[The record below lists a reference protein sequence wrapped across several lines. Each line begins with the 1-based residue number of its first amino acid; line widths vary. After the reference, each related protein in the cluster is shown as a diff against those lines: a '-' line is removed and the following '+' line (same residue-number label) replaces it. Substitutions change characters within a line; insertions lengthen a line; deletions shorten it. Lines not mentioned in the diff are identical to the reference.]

1 MRIAFWSEQKK
12 AGTAFNLAAVAS
24 TAVCLYPL
32 SVAVVSGGYHDK
44 KLERKFFQE
53 NRQESG
59 QDPMLTGEEFG
70 QSPML
75 AGEEFGQSPMLTG
88 EEFGQSPMLAGN
100 EAAPV
105 LAAET
110 QEFVLFS
117 GLDCLL
123 ARECREDLTEEI
135 VRANM
140 RQIVKDRL
148 YYLPTSVRPEYE
160 WWHRDCRFARMN
172 RVMDAVESYFDLVF
186 IDCGSRQDDY
196 ARKLFREA
204 DVCVLNMN
212 QSTEVIGRF
221 YSHPPDIQGELFFL
235 IGRYFENDLYN
246 RANLQRIYRLEEER
260 LGAIP
265 YNPYLHAAERM
276 GKMDNGVKSYVGAG
290 GEEKRTEFEKE
301 LVRTTNLILKLA
313 GVVS

>member
-12 AGTAFNLAAVAS
+12 SGTAFNLAAVAS
-24 TAVCLYPL
+24 AAVCLHPL

-44 KLERKFFQE
+44 KLERKFFPQE
-53 NRQESG
+53 AEASVTGMESG
-59 QDPMLTGEEFG
+59 AFHAGQDF
-70 QSPML
+70 S
-75 AGEEFGQSPMLTG
+75 
-88 EEFGQSPMLAGN
+88 
-100 EAAPV
+100 

-110 QEFVLFS
+110 QEYFVLG

-123 ARECREDLTEEI
+123 GKERREDLTEEL

-160 WWHRDCRFARMN
+160 WWYKDCRYVRMN
-172 RVMDAVESYFDLVF
+172 RVMDAVESCFDVMF

-196 ARKLFREA
+196 AGKLFREA

-212 QSTEVIGRF
+212 QDTEVIGKF
-221 YSHPPDIQGELFFL
+221 YSNPPKLQGKVFFL
-235 IGRYFENDLYN
+235 LGRYFENDLYN
-246 RANLQRIYRLEEER
+246 RTNLQRVYRVEEGR
-260 LGAIP
+260 LGAVP
-265 YNPYLHAAERM
+265 YNPFLHAADHAGRL
-276 GKMDNGVKSYVGAG
+276 GHGVKSYVGTG
-290 GEEKRTEFEKE
+290 REDKHTEFEKE

-313 GVVS
+313 GLVS